1 MEYSGG
7 VAEAKI
13 VSRRAGPLLVEVD
26 GGRTR
31 LEAAVDEAEVQGE
44 KLFKGVGAGEAAV
57 MSLENNLSISDPV
70 PLMADIRDWAAL
82 L

>member
-1 MEYSGG
+1 

-13 VSRRAGPLLVEVD
+13 VWRRAGPIVVD

-31 LEAAVDEAEVQGE
+31 LEAGGGEVGVEAEV
-44 KLFKGVGAGEAAV
+44 KLFEGVAAGVAAG
-57 MSLENNLSISDPV
+57 MSLENNLSISDPI
-70 PLMADIRDWAAL
+70 PLTAAMKGWIPL

>member
-13 VSRRAGPLLVEVD
+13 VSRRAGPLLVVVD

-44 KLFKGVGAGEAAV
+44 VKLFKGVGAGEAAV
-57 MSLENNLSISDPV
+57 MSLENNLSISDPA
-70 PLMADIRDWAAL
+70 PLMADIRG
-82 L
+82 

>member
-1 MEYSGG
+1 MEPSGG

-13 VSRRAGPLLVEVD
+13 VWRRAGPMLVVVD

-31 LEAAVDEAEVQGE
+31 MGAGVEAEE
-44 KLFKGVGAGEAAV
+44 KLSAGVAAGVAAG

-70 PLMADIRDWAAL
+70 PLIAAIRG
-82 L
+82 

>member
-1 MEYSGG
+1 MDPNGG

-13 VSRRAGPLLVEVD
+13 VWRRAGPILVVVD

-31 LEAAVDEAEVQGE
+31 LEAGADKV
-44 KLFKGVGAGEAAV
+44 GVGAEGKLFEGVVAGVAAG

-70 PLMADIRDWAAL
+70 PFTAAIRD
-82 L
+82 

>member
-1 MEYSGG
+1 MEPSGG

-13 VSRRAGPLLVEVD
+13 VWRRAGPIFAVVD

-31 LEAAVDEAEVQGE
+31 LEAADEVGVEAEV
-44 KLFKGVGAGEAAV
+44 KLFEGVAAGVAAG

-70 PLMADIRDWAAL
+70 PLTAAMRD
-82 L
+82 